1 MSARLLDSAAAGKEA
16 TGVGSDAATDWRL
29 AVRKRLQ
36 ALVLDDAELVASLAE
51 AWDPEDFTAR
61 LAAVAAR
68 HGGGV
73 GAGEIRQLLAFGAG
87 PPPLATAAPP
97 GWLPAHIAGEGEAA
111 LVEWV
116 FFGERRL
123 LEPFYEASLRAV
135 SLSPFNR
142 LLGFRTRLA
151 ELPATDSPA
160 PAGLIFHMSRC
171 GSTLVAQML
180 AASARN
186 VVVSEASPIDAVVR
200 LGAVGLEP
208 GQHARLLRAMVGT
221 AGRAS
226 AGETRLF
233 VKLDSWHARA
243 LPLFRRAFPSTPWVF
258 LIREPAEVLAS
269 HGRLPGLQATGLLTA
284 DDVGVAW
291 RYEASHA
298 ENTAAALAAIC
309 EAAEA
314 ACSAGGGL
322 VVNYDELP
330 TAAWTR
336 VLPHFGVHPLAAEVA
351 AMVAVAGRD
360 AKQPGSPFTPDTD
373 AKRAAATKPVR
384 AAVAGRLADAY
395 ARLEGLRRAQS
406 PAPGA

>member
-1 MSARLLDSAAAGKEA
+1 VR
-16 TGVGSDAATDWRL
+16 SDAANDWRL
-29 AVRKRLQ
+29 GARERLRR
-36 ALVLDDAELVASLAE
+36 LVLDDADLVASLAD
-51 AWDPEDFTAR
+51 AWDPEVFTAR

-68 HGGGV
+68 RGAGV
-73 GAGEIRQLLAFGAG
+73 GADTIRQLLAFGAG
-87 PPPLATAAPP
+87 PPPLAMASPP
-97 GWLPAHIAGEGEAA
+97 GWLPLRIAGEGDAA

-123 LEPFYEASLRAV
+123 LEPFYEDSLRAV
-135 SLSPFNR
+135 RSSPFNR

-186 VVVSEASPIDAVVR
+186 VVVSEAAPIDAVVR
-200 LGAVGLEP
+200 LGAAGLEP
-208 GQHARLLRAMVGT
+208 GQHARLLRAMVG
-221 AGRAS
+221 AVGRAR

-243 LPLFRRAFPSTPWVF
+243 LPLFRRAFPTTPWIF
-258 LIREPAEVLAS
+258 LIRGPVEVLAS
-269 HGRLPGLQATGLLTA
+269 QLKRAGLQATGQLTA
-284 DDVGVAW
+284 DDIGVAW
-291 RYEASHA
+291 RRHATQEA
-298 ENTAAALAAIC
+298 NIAAALASIC

-314 ACSAGGGL
+314 ASGSGGAL

-330 TAAWTR
+330 AALWTG
-336 VLPHFGVHPLAAEVA
+336 VLPHFGVKASAAEVA
-351 AMVAVAGRD
+351 AMAAVAGRD

-373 AKRAAATKPVR
+373 AKRAAATEPVR
-384 AAVAGRLADAY
+384 AAVAGRLAGAY
-395 ARLEGLRRAQS
+395 ARLEALRRAQS
-406 PAPGA
+406 PAPAA